1 MENTKFKD
9 SVAMPL
15 LALRGVTVFPSML
28 LHFDVGRDKSKRAL
42 EAAMNRDQTIFLL
55 TQKDMR
61 VDDPREAD
69 LYHVGTV
76 SRIKQM
82 LKLPGGGLRVL
93 VEGISRGVA
102 ERFTGY
108 EPYIEAYISE
118 QKPEAE
124 ESEGYDALLRFVKKL
139 YEEYAELNPYMGMET
154 VLEVMSADRAGYLAD
169 YIAQNSQMEYA
180 DKQLVLEEMD
190 PIKRLNKICSLLSEE
205 MEILRAESKIQEK
218 VKEQLDKNQKDYVL
232 REQLKAIKN
241 ELGEGDD
248 AGEAENYE
256 AKIEE
261 LIRDPESKKKL
272 LHDVANLKKYGQNMS
287 EAALLRAYLD
297 TVLELPWGKKTRE
310 RLDVAKAAK
319 ILDADHYGLEKVKDR
334 ILEYIAVRSL
344 SPELKNQI
352 ICLVGPPGVGKTSVA
367 MSIARAMDR
376 KLARVSL
383 GGVRDEAEIRGHRK
397 TYIGAMPGRIINGIR
412 QAGSSNPV
420 LLLDEIDKLGADY
433 KGDPASALLE
443 VLDAEQNHSFRDH
456 YIEVPFDLSDVMFIM
471 TANDTHTIPPAL
483 LDRMEIIELSS
494 YTDEEKLNIAREH
507 LIPKQLKRHGLNRR
521 MFRIT
526 DDAIRFLIDGYTRE
540 SGVRTLERTI
550 ASCCRKAAREFAE
563 NPELKS
569 VGVTEAKLTG
579 WLGPRKFKRD
589 ESVRENRIGSVN
601 GLAWTSVGGELLE
614 AEVNILKGTGK
625 VELTGNLGDV
635 MKESA
640 HAAISFIRSRAESL
654 MIDPDF
660 YKEKDIHVHFP
671 EGAIPKDG
679 PSAGITIATAII
691 SALTGRAVFGNVA
704 MTGEITLRGRVLP
717 IGGLKEKSMAAFRAG
732 ISCVIIP
739 AENEPDLYEIDKAV
753 RDKIRFIPVH
763 TLDEVISAAL
773 EPVIEV
779 KETFIA
785 PGEASVDTEPQGIRK
800 TLKS

>member
-1 MENTKFKD
+1 MDDMKFRD

-15 LALRGVTVFPSML
+15 LALRGVTVFPSMM

-61 VDDPREAD
+61 VDDPREND
-69 LYHVGTV
+69 LYRIGTV
-76 SRIKQM
+76 SRVKQM
-82 LKLPGGGLRVL
+82 LKLPGGGVRVL
-93 VEGISRGVA
+93 VEGIARGIA
-102 ERFTGY
+102 SRFTSY
-108 EPYIEAYISE
+108 DPYIEAYIS
-118 QKPEAE
+118 QQDAPEE
-124 ESEGYDALLRFVKKL
+124 EPGYEALIRFARRL

-154 VLEVMSADRAGYLAD
+154 VLEVISSDRPGYLAD

-180 DKQLVLEEMD
+180 VKQQVLEELD
-190 PIKRLNKICSLLSEE
+190 PVRRLNRVCTLLSEE
-205 MEILRAESKIQEK
+205 MEILRAENKIQEK
-218 VKEQLDKNQKDYVL
+218 VKEQLDRNQKDYVL

-241 ELGEGDD
+241 ELGEGDEAPD
-248 AGEAENYE
+248 GESYE
-256 AKIEE
+256 AKIEK
-261 LIRDPESKKKL
+261 LITDPDSKKKL
-272 LHDVANLKKYGQNMS
+272 LKDVSNLKKYGQNIS
-287 EAALLRAYLD
+287 EAALMRTYLD
-297 TVLELPWGKKTRE
+297 TVLELPWNKKTRE
-310 RLDVAKAAK
+310 RLDVARASK

-334 ILEYIAVRSL
+334 ILEYIAVRAL

-367 MSIARAMDR
+367 MSVARAMDR

-433 KGDPASALLE
+433 KGDPSSALLE
-443 VLDAEQNHSFRDH
+443 VLDSEQNHSFRDH
-456 YIEVPFDLSDVMFIM
+456 YIEIPFDLSDVMFIM
-471 TANDTHTIPPAL
+471 TANDAHAIPPAL
-483 LDRMEIIELSS
+483 LDRMELIELAS

-521 MFRIT
+521 MFRMG

-569 VGVTEAKLTG
+569 VAVTEAKLG
-579 WLGPRKFKRD
+579 AWLGPRKFKRD
-589 ESVRENRIGSVN
+589 AHVRENRVGSVN

-614 AEVNILKGTGK
+614 AEVNILQGSGK

-640 HAAISFIRSRAESL
+640 HAAISFIRSRANAL
-654 MIDPDF
+654 GIDPEF
-660 YKEKDIHVHFP
+660 YKKNDIHVHFP

-691 SALTGRAVFGNVA
+691 SALTNRAVLGDVA

-717 IGGLKEKSMAAFRAG
+717 IGGLKEKSMAAYRAG
-732 ISCVIIP
+732 ITKVIIP
-739 AENEPDLYEIDKAV
+739 FDNEPDLYEIDKTV
-753 RDKIRFIPVH
+753 REGLRFFPVKS
-763 TLDEVISAAL
+763 LDEVIAIAL
-773 EPVIEV
+773 EPDLGV
-779 KETFIA
+779 KEYA
-785 PGEASVDTEPQGIRK
+785 PAAAQIPENEGSPVRK
-800 TLKS
+800 GLKS

>member
-1 MENTKFKD
+1 MNEIKFRD

-15 LALRGVTVFPSML
+15 LALRGVTVFPSMM
-28 LHFDVGRDKSKRAL
+28 LHFDVGRDKSKKAL

-69 LYHVGTV
+69 LYRIGTV
-76 SRIKQM
+76 SKVKQM
-82 LKLPGGGLRVL
+82 LKLPGGGIRVL
-93 VEGISRGVA
+93 VEGLSRGVA
-102 ERFTGY
+102 ERFTSY
-108 EPYIEAYISE
+108 DPYIESYISVQE
-118 QKPEAE
+118 PFE
-124 ESEGYDALLRFVKKL
+124 ERPGYDALVRFVRRL
-139 YEEYAELNPYMGMET
+139 YEEYADLNPYMGMES
-154 VLEVMSADRAGYLAD
+154 VLEVISSDKPGYLAD

-180 DKQLVLEEMD
+180 VKQQVLEELD
-190 PIKRLNKICSLLSEE
+190 PVKRLNKVCTLLSEE
-205 MEILRAESKIQEK
+205 MEILRAENKIQEK
-218 VKEQLDKNQKDYVL
+218 VKEQLDRNQKDYVL

-248 AGEAENYE
+248 TPDGESYE
-256 AKIEE
+256 AKIEK
-261 LIRDPESKKKL
+261 LIKDPDSKKKL
-272 LHDVANLKKYGQNMS
+272 LKDAANLKKYGQNMS
-287 EAALLRAYLD
+287 EVALMRAYLD
-297 TVLELPWGKKTRE
+297 TVLELPWDKKTKE
-310 RLDVAKAAK
+310 RLDVARASK

-334 ILEYIAVRSL
+334 ILEYIAVRAL

-367 MSIARAMDR
+367 MSVAKAMDR

-433 KGDPASALLE
+433 KGDPSSALLE
-443 VLDAEQNHSFRDH
+443 VLDSEQNHSFRDH
-456 YIEVPFDLSDVMFIM
+456 YLEVPFDLSDVMFIM
-471 TANDTHTIPPAL
+471 TANDAHTIPPAL

-494 YTDEEKLNIAREH
+494 YTEEEKLNIAREH

-526 DDAIRFLIDGYTRE
+526 DDTVRFLIDGYTRE
-540 SGVRTLERTI
+540 AGVRTLERTI

-563 NPELKS
+563 NSELKS
-569 VGVTEAKLTG
+569 VSVTEAKLVS
-579 WLGPRKFKRD
+579 WLGPKKFKRD
-589 ESVRENRIGSVN
+589 EHVRENRVGSVN

-614 AEVNILKGTGK
+614 AEVNILNGTGK
-625 VELTGNLGDV
+625 VELTGNLGNV

-640 HAAISFIRSRAESL
+640 SAAISFIRSRADKL
-654 MIDPDF
+654 NIDPEF
-660 YKEKDIHVHFP
+660 YKNKDIHVHFP

-691 SALTGRAVFGNVA
+691 SALTGRAVMGDVA

-732 ISCVIIP
+732 MTKVIIP
-739 AENEPDLYEIDKAV
+739 FDNEPDLYEIDKTV
-753 RDKIRFIPVH
+753 REKLRFYPVRS
-763 TLDEVISAAL
+763 LDEVIAIAL
-773 EPVIEV
+773 EPDL
-779 KETFIA
+779 KA
-785 PGEASVDTEPQGIRK
+785 GEFSPVESVESDGQNVRK
-800 TLKS
+800 ALKS